1 MNAGGIVTNCRD
13 EGKNW
18 KFCSDVTGFVP
29 RPVDLWIGKLKPVLI
44 VIVRNGGDVALPP
57 APLVDKGLIDRDEPN
72 NHGDNADSDC
82 HVTISILRCA
92 HESRLDKP
100 HEQSQSS
107 TVTGIPM
114 RAAVFT
120 FGLLLVLAGATSR
133 GQDEPTL
140 VPDVVDYK
148 KLLPL
153 LPEAPSGWKAD
164 KPEGSTA
171 DVGGFKLTNV
181 HRDYR
186 KGEGDKVPTAA
197 ISILD
202 SAANPDYVEAT
213 TAAWNFS
220 TTSTEGYSKAVTVD
234 GNPGFETFENEGK
247 HGTLWIMVA
256 KRYFLQIETQQQ
268 EPAALQEWAKR
279 VDVKKLAAI
288 K

>member
-1 MNAGGIVTNCRD
+1 M
-13 EGKNW
+13 
-18 KFCSDVTGFVP
+18 
-29 RPVDLWIGKLKPVLI
+29 
-44 VIVRNGGDVALPP
+44 RNPGSSPGTA
-57 APLVDKGLIDRDEPN
+57 AQQ
-72 NHGDNADSDC
+72 
-82 HVTISILRCA
+82 
-92 HESRLDKP
+92 SRLDKASKR
-100 HEQSQSS
+100 SQSS
-107 TVTGIPM
+107 TVSLPLN
-114 RAAVFT
+114 RNLFSLAAR
-120 FGLLLVLAGATSR
+120 LVLAVIASLWGMIAMPSR
-133 GQDEPTL
+133 GQELPSL
-140 VPDVVDYK
+140 INVVDYS
-148 KLLPL
+148 KLIPL
-153 LPEAPSGWKAD
+153 LPDGAAGWTAD
-164 KPEGSTA
+164 KPEGSTT

-186 KGEGDKVPTAA
+186 KGEGDKVPTTA